1 MSASTTHNRRRA
13 AIGAAV
19 AALIATLGL
28 AGTARA
34 TEYHR
39 SVWDITTNQGR
50 SCAHGLNGAPGGAV
64 SFYLRDVYTETSI
77 GCNYG
82 SSGVPTGLWTNLYLD
97 YDYGTEVEADGW
109 HLGYGGEFYTGSS
122 SAFSDYNHVEA
133 WNRVYNVPTR
143 FQVFAWTTYKLPTS
157 VPEDFTSWPNSSEYG
172 CSAYWRLHDG
182 LIGWHLSGLS
192 CTGEGIFTTG
202 VAPYLN

>member
-1 MSASTTHNRRRA
+1 MKQSTPQNRRRA
-13 AIGAAV
+13 
-19 AALIATLGL
+19 TL
-28 AGTARA
+28 AGALGMLLVSLSLAASAQA

-39 SVWDITTNQGR
+39 SVWDITTNMGR

-82 SSGVPTGLWTNLYLD
+82 SAGIPTGLWTNLYL
-97 YDYGTEVEADGW
+97 YSDYGTEVEADGW
-109 HLGYGGEFYTGSS
+109 HLGYGDYFYNGSS

-133 WNRVYNVPTR
+133 WNRVYNIPTR
-143 FQVFAWTTYKLPTS
+143 FDVNAWTTYKLPTS
-157 VPEDFTSWPNSSEYG
+157 QPEDFTSWPNPPDYH

-182 LIGWHLSGLS
+182 LVGWHLSGLTCS
-192 CTGEGIFTTG
+192 GDGIFTTG